1 MPLTCSSMIEGGR
14 MEEIQ
19 REDERIAIHDFQDR
33 QPSRS
38 GDKPLQRLSAL
49 GNRKVRFREANGLAS
64 WDHREGTKRITK
76 MIRSHLSKEQRK
88 QNSTRG
94 FDGLTKEEFRAIR
107 DENRRSGHFNTR
119 GRKKMAANKTESATT
134 GDSRK
139 TEEGSRKRKRKGDE
153 ASQDDGFGEDEED
166 DEADKKEG

>member
-1 MPLTCSSMIEGGR
+1 MIEGGR

-64 WDHREGTKRITK
+64 WDHREGTERITEL
-76 MIRSHLSKEQRK
+76 IRSHLSEEQR
-88 QNSTRG
+88 QENTTRG

-119 GRKKMAANKTESATT
+119 GRKKMVTNKTESATT
-134 GDSRK
+134 GSDRRK
-139 TEEGSRKRKRKGDE
+139 TEEGSRKRKRKRDE
-153 ASQDDGFGEDEED
+153 PNQDDSFGGDEED
-166 DEADKKEG
+166 DEADTKEG